1 MRTMKPVAHKFLAG
15 DAFTLRDLG
24 FVMRKNVI
32 DAAAVNVDLIAEQ
45 RGGHCAAF
53 DVPARAAATPRTF
66 PADVAIF
73 FIPRFPKREI
83 ANVLLVVFVVL
94 YAAGRL
100 QLGEIEMGELPVIRK
115 FINAKI

>member
-1 MRTMKPVAHKFLAG
+1 MMRE
-15 DAFTLRDLG
+15 
-24 FVMRKNVI
+24 NVVH
-32 DAAAVNVDLIAEQ
+32 AATVNVDLIAEQ

-83 ANVLLVVFVVL
+83 ANVLFVVFVVL

-100 QLGEIEMGELPVIRK
+100 QLREIEMRELPVIGKRSEEHTSELQSQS
-115 FINAKI
+115 NLVCRLLLAKTD

>member
-1 MRTMKPVAHKFLAG
+1 MQPIAHEFLAG
-15 DAFTLRDLG
+15 HTFALRDLR
-24 FVMRKNVI
+24 FMMRENVVHP
-32 DAAAVNVDLIAEQ
+32 AAVNVDLIAEQ
-45 RGGHCAAF
+45 RGGHCATF

-83 ANVLLVVFVVL
+83 ANVLFVVFVVL

-100 QLGEIEMGELPVIRK
+100 QLREIEMRELPVIGK
-115 FINAKI
+115 FVDPKIN